1 MTSGLT
7 SNSFLASPQSPRSSV
22 LPQLLAAALL
32 TIGATAP
39 ALALAGELVP
49 LADKAVVLAFG
60 DSLTSGIGGSGENYP
75 QRLVSLIGHDVI
87 NAGVPGETT
96 AQGRE
101 RLAAVL
107 HDSRPGLLIL
117 CLGVNDFLRGVPV
130 AQIGANLGAMLDLAA
145 DASVPVLLLAVPAPG
160 AMQIDPLFAGL
171 ARPGQVRVDLH
182 AMADTL
188 MQPALKAGLVH
199 PNAEGYRRI
208 AAAVAQSLRDSGALG
223 SR

>member
-1 MTSGLT
+1 M
-7 SNSFLASPQSPRSSV
+7 ASPLITNNVLAWPKSLRSSLV
-22 LPQLLAAALL
+22 SRLLAAALL
-32 TIGATAP
+32 AIAAIAP
-39 ALALAGELVP
+39 ALGGELLP

-75 QRLVSLIGHDVI
+75 QRLVSLIGHHVI

-107 HDSRPGLLIL
+107 RDSRPGLLIL

-130 AQIGANLGAMLDLAA
+130 AQIVANLGAMLDLAA

-160 AMQIDPLFAGL
+160 ESQIDPLFTAL

-208 AAAVAQSLRDSGALG
+208 AEAVAQSLHNSGALI